1 MSAITKRLERLT
13 EAEIDNEIVVM
24 LIDKGEF
31 FSLSGTGAVIW
42 RLIDGTRDRA
52 ALNRELAAE
61 FDAPKEQISIDVDKF
76 LARLDGFG
84 LIDEG

>member
-1 MSAITKRLERLT
+1 MTAITKRLERLT
-13 EAEIDNEIVVM
+13 EAEIDDEIVVM

-31 FSLSGTGAVIW
+31 FSLSGTAVAIW
-42 RLIDGTRDRA
+42 RLIDGTRDRP

-61 FDAPKEQISIDVDKF
+61 FEVPEQQVAADVDEF
-76 LARLDGFG
+76 LARLQGLG

>member
-1 MSAITKRLERLT
+1 MTAITKRLERLT

-31 FSLSGTGAVIW
+31 FSLSGTALAIW

-52 ALNRELAAE
+52 ALNHELASE
-61 FDAPKEQISIDVDKF
+61 FDAPKEQISTDVDEF
-76 LARLDGFG
+76 LARLDRLG

>member
-1 MSAITKRLERLT
+1 MTAITKRLERLT
-13 EAEIDNEIVVM
+13 EAEIDDEIVVM

-31 FSLSGTGAVIW
+31 FSVKGTGVAIW

-52 ALNRELAAE
+52 ELTRSLAAE
-61 FDAPKEQISIDVDKF
+61 FGADERQISSDVDEF
-76 LARLDGFG
+76 LALLDGFG

>member
-1 MSAITKRLERLT
+1 MTVITKRLDRLT
-13 EAEIDNEIVVM
+13 EAEIDDEIVVM

-31 FSLSGTGAVIW
+31 FSVSGSGVAIW

-52 ALNRELAAE
+52 ALNRDLAAE
-61 FDAPKEQISIDVDKF
+61 FDAPEQQIMADVDEF
-76 LARLDGFG
+76 LARLDEFG